1 MPKMTSTRYVLA
13 VQNLEASIQ
22 FYTQKMGFKILFQ
35 FPGWCYLGRDAF
47 VVMLGECADEP
58 AASELG
64 DHSYMAYILVEDIES
79 LFAEYQEKSVKIR
92 KLLRTEDWGMKEFSV
107 QTPDGHR
114 IMFGAT
120 VINPD

>member
-1 MPKMTSTRYVLA
+1 MSKIIRTRYVLA

-22 FYTQKMGFKILFQ
+22 FYTRQMGFKILFQ

-58 AASELG
+58 PASALG
-64 DHSYMAYILVEDIES
+64 DHSYMAYVLVEDIES
-79 LFAEYQEKSVKIR
+79 LHQEYQEKKVKIR
-92 KLLRTEDWGMKEFSV
+92 KRLRTEEWGMKEFAV

-114 IMFGAT
+114 IMFGEEIDT
-120 VINPD
+120 